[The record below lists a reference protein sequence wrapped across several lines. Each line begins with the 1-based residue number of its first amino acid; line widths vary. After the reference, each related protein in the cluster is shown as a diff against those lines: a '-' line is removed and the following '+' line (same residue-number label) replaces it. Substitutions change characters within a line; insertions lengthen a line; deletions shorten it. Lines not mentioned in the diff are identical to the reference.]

1 MIAASSMVLGRPLR
15 GSSSSPAIPW
25 RANRSRHLMTVGRVS
40 PRLRAASEVPAPPA
54 QASTIAARSARP
66 AETVLDRIHVVRVER
81 SSSLTV
87 SAADG
92 MRRSSHLCQR
102 TNDARD
108 QLGPTVT

>member
-1 MIAASSMVLGRPLR
+1 
-15 GSSSSPAIPW
+15 
-25 RANRSRHLMTVGRVS
+25 MTVGRVS